1 MGSFF
6 SQEVKKL
13 KEVKKSNSTEGVTMK
28 TLALLAFVGF
38 VFAVGLS
45 VPVAEDE
52 LEEAR
57 NAELTDITDEFEP
70 ENPKRYADLLTYS
83 LPC

>member
-1 MGSFF
+1 
-6 SQEVKKL
+6 
-13 KEVKKSNSTEGVTMK
+13 MK